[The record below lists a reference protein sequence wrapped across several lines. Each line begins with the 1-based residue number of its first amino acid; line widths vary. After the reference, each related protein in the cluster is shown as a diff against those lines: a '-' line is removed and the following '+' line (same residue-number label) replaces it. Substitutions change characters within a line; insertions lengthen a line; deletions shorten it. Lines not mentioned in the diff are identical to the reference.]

1 MDAFAQHRSWQRG
14 RRFGL
19 SQLACLGRHTV
30 TGLIST
36 AGRQFLDWSADYR
49 LFSRAPWTPEALFRP
64 VARGLLTFLRPT
76 EPLVVAMDDTLVRKT
91 GTRIPGVAYQ
101 RDPLSPPFQ
110 VNFVRGQRFIQLSGL
125 LPAGAA
131 PSTARAIPLRFQH
144 VPPVPKPKRSAPPE
158 AWQAYRQQRRCQN
171 LSAAGRDLVAGLREE
186 LDQRH
191 GAADRPLVV
200 TVDGSYTNRTV
211 LKALPPRTTLIGR
224 IRKDAKL
231 YYPPS
236 GEDQPAVG
244 TKRQYGK
251 RAPTPDALRQDPTVP
266 WQHVQAYA
274 AGKTHDFRVKTLGPV
289 LWKPAGYHQRLH
301 VMVIAPVGYR
311 PRKGSKRLY
320 RQPAYLLCTDPDLA
334 LELFLQYYLWRWDV
348 EVNNRDAKQIVGAG
362 EAQVWSAQSVDRQP
376 AHAVASY
383 AILLLAAAQA
393 FGVDAAHWLTPPP
406 KWRQRGSKTR
416 LSTQELVQQVRKEVW
431 SYALDQLDANS
442 EGFVTP
448 SASITKPL
456 EFRLPLTSAVLY
468 ANTG

>member
-1 MDAFAQHRSWQRG
+1 MDAFAQHRSWQRA

-49 LFSRAPWTPEALFRP
+49 LFSRAPWEPEALFCP

-76 EPLVVAMDDTLVRKT
+76 EPLVVAMDDTLVRKS
-91 GTRIPGVAYQ
+91 GTRIPGVAYR
-101 RDPLSPPFQ
+101 RDPLSPPFH

-131 PSTARAIPLRFQH
+131 PGAARAIPLRFQH

-158 AWQAYRQQRRCQN
+158 AWQAYRQQRRCRN

-191 GAADRPLVV
+191 DASNRPLVV

-211 LKALPPRTTLIGR
+211 LKGLPSRTTLIGR

-231 YYPPS
+231 FYLPS
-236 GEDQPAVG
+236 DENQPAVG
-244 TKRQYGK
+244 AKRQYGK
-251 RAPTPDALRQDPTVP
+251 RAPTPDALRQDPAVP

-289 LWKPAGYHQRLH
+289 LWKPAGYNRPHRAHRLSPPEGKQTA
-301 VMVIAPVGYR
+301 VPTAGLPD
-311 PRKGSKRLY
+311 LY
-320 RQPAYLLCTDPDLA
+320 RSGVGPGILPSILPMALGCGGEQPRRQAD
-334 LELFLQYYLWRWDV
+334 RWC
-348 EVNNRDAKQIVGAG
+348 RRSPGLVG
-362 EAQVWSAQSVDRQP
+362 
-376 AHAVASY
+376 
-383 AILLLAAAQA
+383 
-393 FGVDAAHWLTPPP
+393 
-406 KWRQRGSKTR
+406 
-416 LSTQELVQQVRKEVW
+416 
-431 SYALDQLDANS
+431 
-442 EGFVTP
+442 
-448 SASITKPL
+448 SI
-456 EFRLPLTSAVLY
+456 
-468 ANTG
+468 G